1 MIEIRSFT
9 DAVLFVS
16 SCLTLKDAVI
26 EAVSKRA
33 NLYGADLSGADLSG
47 ADLSRA
53 NLSGAN
59 LYRANLYGANL
70 YGADLYRAN
79 LYRANLYGA
88 DLYRANLYGAD
99 LYRANLYGA
108 NLYGA
113 DLSGANLY
121 GANLYGANLY
131 GADLYGADLS
141 GADLS
146 RANLSGKK
154 IHSLRAF
161 SGLYCYQVWA
171 VVFEDGSR
179 WIRMGCLFYDLD
191 KWEKI
196 GIRNSNVSEY
206 PNDGSELC
214 EERVA
219 AFEFAKAAA
228 LRMTA
233 PPVAAEATHV

>member
-33 NLYGADLSGADLSG
+33 N
-47 ADLSRA
+47 
-53 NLSGAN
+53 
-59 LYRANLYGANL
+59 
-70 YGADLYRAN
+70 
-79 LYRANLYGA
+79 
-88 DLYRANLYGAD
+88 
-99 LYRANLYGA
+99 
-108 NLYGA
+108 
-113 DLSGANLY
+113 
-121 GANLYGANLY
+121 
-131 GADLYGADLS
+131 LYGADLS